1 MLKLT
6 YSLPNDKF
14 RTVTVL
20 GDAEGLFDLRFRLM
34 QARPEYDSHAAA
46 NIKITTITGIE
57 VEVTKGIQEM
67 YAYDEPLSRL
77 SP

>member
-20 GDAEGLFDLRFRLM
+20 GDAEGLFDLWFRLM
-34 QARPEYDSHAAA
+34 QARPEHDSHAAA
-46 NIKITTITGIE
+46 NLRITTLSG
-57 VEVTKGIQEM
+57 VEVNPSQGIRELFV
-67 YAYDEPLSRL
+67 YDEPLSRL
-77 SP
+77 GA